1 MLKGKSIVSI
11 DDVETGD
18 FYEIFQRASLFKKAV
33 KEGKKLDFM
42 EGKIMATFFFEPSTR
57 TRLSFESAMNRLGG
71 SVISVSESK
80 NTSAAKGETIAD
92 TIRMV
97 SSYSDIVVMRH
108 PMEGAARVAS
118 EFSYVPVLNGGDGS
132 GQHPT
137 QTLLDLFTIWEKY
150 GRIDNLEISM
160 VGDLKYGRT
169 VHSLIKAL
177 SRFDNKINMVSPEIL
192 RMPEHFLSSLK
203 SKAKINP
210 DSTMDSVL
218 KSTDV
223 FYVTRIQKERFV
235 DLNDYQKV
243 IGSYSINQ
251 EFVDRMKESSIIMH
265 PLPRVDEIDPGIDGN
280 KRAYY
285 FIEAAN
291 GVFVRMALIDFILRG
306 GKYE

>member
-33 KEGKKLDFM
+33 KEGKKLDLM

-177 SRFDNKINMVSPEIL
+177 SRFDNRINMVSPEIL

-210 DSTMDSVL
+210 DSTMDGVL

-251 EFVDRMKESSIIMH
+251 EFVDGMKESSIIMH
-265 PLPRVDEIDPGIDGN
+265 PLPRVDEIDSGIDGN

>member
-33 KEGKKLDFM
+33 KEGKKLDLM

-177 SRFDNKINMVSPEIL
+177 SRFDNRINMVSPEIL

-210 DSTMDSVL
+210 DSTMDGVL

-235 DLNDYQKV
+235 YLNDYQKV

-251 EFVDRMKESSIIMH
+251 EFVDGMKESSIIMH
-265 PLPRVDEIDPGIDGN
+265 PLPRVDEIDSGIDGN

>member
-11 DDVETGD
+11 DDVETSD

-33 KEGKKLDFM
+33 KEGKKLDLM

-177 SRFDNKINMVSPEIL
+177 SRFDNRINMVSPEIL

-210 DSTMDSVL
+210 DSTMDGVL

-251 EFVDRMKESSIIMH
+251 EFVDGMKESSIIMH

>member
-11 DDVETGD
+11 DDVETSD

-33 KEGKKLDFM
+33 KEGKKLDLM
-42 EGKIMATFFFEPSTR
+42 QGKIMATFFFEPSTR

-137 QTLLDLFTIWEKY
+137 QTMLDLFTIWEKY

-177 SRFDNKINMVSPEIL
+177 SRFDNRINMVSPEIL

-210 DSTMDSVL
+210 DSTMDGVL

>member
-33 KEGKKLDFM
+33 KEGKKLDLM

>member
-33 KEGKKLDFM
+33 KEGKKLDLM

-177 SRFDNKINMVSPEIL
+177 SRFDNRINMVSPESL

-210 DSTMDSVL
+210 DSTMDGVL

-251 EFVDRMKESSIIMH
+251 EFVDGMKESSIIMH

>member
-33 KEGKKLDFM
+33 KEGKKLDLM

-177 SRFDNKINMVSPEIL
+177 SRFDNRINMVSPEIL

-210 DSTMDSVL
+210 DSTMDGVL

>member
-33 KEGKKLDFM
+33 KEGKKLDLM

-177 SRFDNKINMVSPEIL
+177 SRFDNRINMVSPEIL

-210 DSTMDSVL
+210 DSTMDGVL

-251 EFVDRMKESSIIMH
+251 EFVDGMKESSIIMH